1 MRRRKT
7 GSDPI
12 QNQIKLLITS
22 LEAAVDFASGMLES
36 YEDGEMEYA
45 EEDAENFES
54 YIQRLQDDHEMV
66 VKAFKK
72 RSRMASRRRFSKV
85 DVNQF
90 RELSKGK
97 QSEEIQMF
105 LEKNLKKNNFGV
117 DVSGK
122 DFTVGGLEGKDFE
135 KAKKLVSDN
144 FGVQIKEASRRRVA
158 YNDPCNGTSYY
169 NEDYNTTLEGLEEC
183 HDERIRENK
192 VEDAFDY
199 MRENYD
205 SSDDFADMMEAV
217 SSEFRLNSA
226 EEEFLK
232 WHYDTQF

>member
-72 RSRMASRRRFSKV
+72 RSRMASRRR
-85 DVNQF
+85 
-90 RELSKGK
+90 
-97 QSEEIQMF
+97 
-105 LEKNLKKNNFGV
+105 
-117 DVSGK
+117 
-122 DFTVGGLEGKDFE
+122 
-135 KAKKLVSDN
+135 A
-144 FGVQIKEASRRRVA
+144 A
-158 YNDPCNGTSYY
+158 YNDPCDSMSYDGY
-169 NEDYNTTLEGLEEC
+169 LEALVGLQECHKEKINERDVESAWEYMQDLINDAEEAGYDWEFPDVLEEASSK
-183 HDERIRENK
+183 NLLN
-192 VEDAFDY
+192 DA
-199 MRENYD
+199 EH
-205 SSDDFADMMEAV
+205 E
-217 SSEFRLNSA
+217 L
-226 EEEFLK
+226 LK
-232 WHYDTQF
+232 WYYDHEY